1 MANNQ
6 EILFYGRFLED
17 EETNEINNANDLLT
31 LDDIIVFI
39 DDFDFLELLGYNLDQ
54 LLNNDIQILNKLI
67 KDKCSNED
75 KKKIF

>member
-75 KKKIF
+75 